1 MAGWKT
7 LEQAARAFFS
17 EEDKGGVKGGRSNQK
32 KEMERNS
39 KLVETKKAAKHGAD
53 CGRAEGW
60 IL

>member
-1 MAGWKT
+1 M
-7 LEQAARAFFS
+7 RRI
-17 EEDKGGVKGGRSNQK
+17 KGVLKGGRSNQK

-39 KLVETKKAAKHGAD
+39 KLVETKKAAKHGAH